1 MNAGPAQGLVNV
13 VHVFARTRRS
23 MLLLLPCQTEWN
35 LPPPYLSERYLAF
48 LKARGT
54 ELKPIFG
61 ERNVYTCQN
70 RLIYILLMPGAD
82 FKFHLQL
89 PNFVQ
94 TGVTLV
100 KRILD
105 VFLMASFFIFVF
117 LQKKMFWHERQLD
130 VLSHLSLQNPSLRAD
145 VCAFD
150 ASQVCFLLQKRL
162 GLSRRFFGLG

>member
-13 VHVFARTRRS
+13 VHVFARARRS
-23 MLLLLPCQTEWN
+23 MLLLLSCREEWN

-48 LKARGT
+48 FKVLGT
-54 ELKPIFG
+54 ELQPIFG
-61 ERNVYTCQN
+61 ERIVYTCQY

-89 PNFVQ
+89 PNLVQ

-100 KRILD
+100 KRFPD
-105 VFLMASFFIFVF
+105 VFLMASFFIFLF
-117 LQKKMFWHERQLD
+117 LQIFFWHERQLD
-130 VLSHLSLQNPSLRAD
+130 VLSHLCLQNPSLRAD

-150 ASQVCFLLQKRL
+150 ASQVCFLLRRRL
-162 GLSRRFFGLG
+162 GLSRRLFGPG